1 MVMGASLPRDLSGLR
16 FLSPLLVSMISLIPV
31 VPELVTGG
39 SFTKNLQFQLR
50 VMAVGILYTE
60 AIVVWKC
67 VSYNLPSEWSL
78 EEMEDDF
85 STLSP

>member
-1 MVMGASLPRDLSGLR
+1 
-16 FLSPLLVSMISLIPV
+16 
-31 VPELVTGG
+31 
-39 SFTKNLQFQLR
+39 
-50 VMAVGILYTE
+50 MAVGILYTE